1 LGVAIGHS
9 RYDSVRLE
17 LPSSRS
23 QYGKRIVMQYRYVVT
38 TVFSGFLFG
47 MVPAD
52 DQEIKL
58 SDCPQ
63 AVRKTFQAE
72 AKGAKIETVTRER
85 EGDSE
90 ALYWAEVDLG
100 GKAYEIG
107 ILEDGTLS
115 EMNLAVDDKKIPL
128 DRCPALVQETFRSEA
143 LGEKVEEIGRDVKYG
158 VTIYQTVVNH
168 KGKSYTVVVAEDGT
182 LVEKVLV
189 VNDEEVKLSDC
200 PAVVRSSLHMHA
212 NGGEIGDITRSSG
225 INRPTF
231 EAEVKIKDKIY
242 LLEVDDTG
250 LLISKSLEAGED

>member
-1 LGVAIGHS
+1 MQ
-9 RYDSVRLE
+9 RLC
-17 LPSSRS
+17 
-23 QYGKRIVMQYRYVVT
+23 VVT
-38 TVFSGFLFG
+38 AVFSGFLFG
-47 MVPAD
+47 MAKAD

-72 AKGAKIETVTRER
+72 AKGAKIETVTREK
-85 EGDSE
+85 EGDAE
-90 ALYWAEVDLG
+90 ALYWAEVELG

-107 ILEDGTLS
+107 ILEDGTLT
-115 EMNLAVDDKKIPL
+115 EMNLAVGDEKIPL
-128 DRCPALVQETFRSEA
+128 ERCPATVQETFHREA
-143 LGEKVEEIGRDVKYG
+143 LGEKVDEIGRDVKYG

-189 VNDEEVKLSDC
+189 INDEELKLSDC
-200 PAVVRSSLHMHA
+200 PVVVRSSLHGHA

-225 INRPTF
+225 IVRPTF
-231 EAEVKIKDKIY
+231 EAEVKIKDKVY
-242 LLEVDDTG
+242 LIEVDETG